1 MNKQSLFTLLFSSW
15 IFGISLICLFP
26 PIPDY
31 SYSENALG
39 YLSQDEIPEIN
50 QRNSIQS
57 YFFHLDSGFEF
68 LESEFDFNFK
78 QRLHQSLFL
87 NKENDRLHASSYFN
101 TILLFK
107 AFFET
112 W

>member
-1 MNKQSLFTLLFSSW
+1 MNKQSVFAILFSSW
-15 IFGISLICLFP
+15 IFGITLICLFP
-26 PIPDY
+26 PIPDF
-31 SYSENALG
+31 SFSDHDSA
-39 YLSQDEIPEIN
+39 YLSQDELPELN

-57 YFFHLDSGFEF
+57 YFFHLDSGLEF
-68 LESEFDFNFK
+68 IGSGFDFQLK
-78 QRLHQSLFL
+78 PILQQLLFL
-87 NKENDRLHASSYFN
+87 NKGNGRLNPSSYFN

>member
-1 MNKQSLFTLLFSSW
+1 MNKQSIFTLLFSSW

-31 SYSENALG
+31 SYSENDPS
-39 YLSQDEIPEIN
+39 YLSQDELPELN
-50 QRNSIQS
+50 QRNSIHS
-57 YFFHLDSGFEF
+57 YFIHLDSGLEF
-68 LESEFDFNFK
+68 IESEFDLQFK
-78 QRLHQSLFL
+78 QILHQSFFL
-87 NKENDRLHASSYFN
+87 NKKIDRLHPSSYFN
-101 TILLFK
+101 TFLLFK